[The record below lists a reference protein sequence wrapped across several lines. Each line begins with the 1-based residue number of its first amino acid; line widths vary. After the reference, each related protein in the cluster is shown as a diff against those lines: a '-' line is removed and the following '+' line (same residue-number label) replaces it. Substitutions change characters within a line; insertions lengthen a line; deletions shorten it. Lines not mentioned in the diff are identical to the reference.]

1 MCIRL
6 RREILLISKLEQKK
20 TKNPWSQVMCI
31 NQHEKKILK
40 AWLKME
46 HESKKLI
53 GEEVNQIEQNVNLQT
68 QVKIIAQ
75 RLSQFS
81 AANFLANK
89 EDN

>member
-1 MCIRL
+1 
-6 RREILLISKLEQKK
+6 
-20 TKNPWSQVMCI
+20 
-31 NQHEKKILK
+31 
-40 AWLKME
+40 ME